1 LSLTPEERIS
11 IAVVSNIPTSGFEE
25 SKGEFG
31 NLHLDNETGGHS
43 FIGELSSFEV
53 RSSSTRRS
61 GVFHVGTLERRAAE
75 MLSKSAS
82 KGFSIDDASFDTTES
97 SASDVTSEL
106 PTTACEPVRV
116 QTLAET
122 KSMDDLVHD
131 ADHLLFM

>member
-1 LSLTPEERIS
+1 
-11 IAVVSNIPTSGFEE
+11 
-25 SKGEFG
+25 
-31 NLHLDNETGGHS
+31 
-43 FIGELSSFEV
+43 
-53 RSSSTRRS
+53 
-61 GVFHVGTLERRAAE
+61 

-122 KSMDDLVHD
+122 ESVDNFMHNT
-131 ADHLLFM
+131 DHLSFVVKDIGTGSEISSTESNLTSNGSTGTRSS